1 MAEPFDIDN
10 WSPVTVGPTWAKTED
25 GQSYV
30 LPEHTVGWEAL
41 KWCAKWLKNPDTG
54 KPWQF
59 TAEQARFILWL
70 YAVDETG
77 QSTYRRSVLQRLK
90 GAGKDPLAAALAW
103 FECCGPCRFSH
114 FDESGEVVGRE
125 LPAAWVQLV
134 AVSLTQTKNTSR
146 FMNSMITDA
155 AIAHYD
161 IDLGQEVIYSHG
173 RKRQIQSVT
182 SSFRALEGARVTF
195 VVKNEALAIDTP
207 IPTPSGWTTMG
218 DLVDGDVIYGSD
230 GKPTTVTRAHEVQYG
245 RNAYR
250 VTVSNGASVVASDG
264 HLWETR
270 IAASSAKPRVRTT
283 QEMVDDG
290 RRFMIPR
297 AGIQESPE
305 IDLPLDPYVLGAW
318 LGDGST
324 GACNVTASDT
334 DIDAMMG
341 EFAKRGVDT
350 HKLRQG
356 VDRAARFSF
365 SEKRGFG
372 ADMGGPAARALRA
385 LPCFRH
391 KHVPEAYFGAGTE
404 QRLELLRGLMDSDG
418 CVSGKTGIFVGNERL
433 SADVFRL
440 ASSLGLLP
448 HRYFVKDERSRQGGS
463 WRVQFQTEGLNPFS
477 LPRKAERV
485 QVLPR
490 RKWVSVEIEAV
501 ESVPVRC
508 ISVDAEDS
516 LFQAG
521 DGIVTHNTH
530 HWVSGNGGHEMSE
543 TIAGNV
549 AKIEDARSLD
559 ITNAYMPGEDSVA
572 QRIRE
577 GYERTQQ
584 GLAADFDLL
593 YDSLEAPPNA
603 PLEPEAME
611 RVVSVIRGD
620 AFWVNPKNAVSFAL
634 SSEIL
639 PARARRMFYNQIVAE
654 EDQIYTP
661 QDIQGARV
669 ERAYLEP
676 GDEIVLGFDGGKTDD
691 ATALVAIRLSDRVA
705 FPIGIWERP
714 NGKQDWFINRPQ
726 VDSAVHDTFARYE
739 VRAFFA
745 DVTLWESYIEQWS
758 ELYGPQ
764 LAVRASPDSAVGWDM
779 SSAKRTTRRH
789 ESLVSA
795 LKNGRVKHSGDPLFM
810 QHIANVRRRV
820 NQYGLSFGKES
831 RESRKKID
839 AYAALLAAHAAM
851 TQYIERGSTP
861 KSTAPSEWWAF

>member
-1 MAEPFDIDN
+1 MPTAQGGVSPSAKGGQLAEPFDIDN
-10 WSPVTVGPTWAKTED
+10 WEPIRIGPTWARTED

-54 KPWQF
+54 APWQF

-70 YAVDETG
+70 YAVDADG
-77 QSTYRRSVLQRLK
+77 QSIYRRSVLQRLK

-114 FDESGEVVGRE
+114 FDEDGEVVGRE

-195 VVKNEALAIDTP
+195 VVKNE
-207 IPTPSGWTTMG
+207 
-218 DLVDGDVIYGSD
+218 
-230 GKPTTVTRAHEVQYG
+230 
-245 RNAYR
+245 
-250 VTVSNGASVVASDG
+250 
-264 HLWETR
+264 
-270 IAASSAKPRVRTT
+270 
-283 QEMVDDG
+283 
-290 RRFMIPR
+290 
-297 AGIQESPE
+297 
-305 IDLPLDPYVLGAW
+305 
-318 LGDGST
+318 
-324 GACNVTASDT
+324 
-334 DIDAMMG
+334 
-341 EFAKRGVDT
+341 
-350 HKLRQG
+350 
-356 VDRAARFSF
+356 
-365 SEKRGFG
+365 
-372 ADMGGPAARALRA
+372 
-385 LPCFRH
+385 
-391 KHVPEAYFGAGTE
+391 
-404 QRLELLRGLMDSDG
+404 
-418 CVSGKTGIFVGNERL
+418 
-433 SADVFRL
+433 
-440 ASSLGLLP
+440 
-448 HRYFVKDERSRQGGS
+448 
-463 WRVQFQTEGLNPFS
+463 
-477 LPRKAERV
+477 
-485 QVLPR
+485 
-490 RKWVSVEIEAV
+490 
-501 ESVPVRC
+501 
-508 ISVDAEDS
+508 
-516 LFQAG
+516 
-521 DGIVTHNTH
+521 TH

-611 RVVSVIRGD
+611 QVVSVIRGD

-661 QDIQGARV
+661 TELQAARV
-669 ERAYLEP
+669 ERAFLEP

-714 NGKQDWFINRPQ
+714 NGKQDWYINRPQ
-726 VDSAVHDTFARYE
+726 VDSAVHDTFSRYN

-758 ELYGPQ
+758 ETYGPT
-764 LAVRASPDSAVGWDM
+764 LAVRAGVDSAIGWDM

-789 ESLVSA
+789 EALVSA
-795 LKNGRVKHSGDPLFM
+795 LKNGRVKHNGDPLFM

-851 TQYIERGSTP
+851 TQYIERGAQPT
-861 KSTAPSEWWAF
+861 STAPSDWWAF